1 MMRVDGIFGMFFI
14 DFSVRSIR
22 ENKQESTMCEK
33 VAYIFSIPIWA
44 LC

>member
-1 MMRVDGIFGMFFI
+1 MRVDGIFGKFFI
-14 DFSVRSIR
+14 DFSVCSIR

-33 VAYIFSIPIWA
+33 VAYIFSTPIWA